1 MRTTKRQSRQPVRQA
16 QALQPPARSSGPH
29 AKGFSLPLGNQAV
42 QRALAAGGRPLDR
55 ETRACMEP
63 RFGRNFSR
71 VRVHTGTEADSAAR
85 RLNARAFT
93 VGRAVAFAAGQYN
106 PATTDGKRLL
116 AHELTHVLQQAS
128 MSTSPDLLQRS
139 AAEFRTV
146 PHAGY
151 RPEMATY
158 VDNLLALPEDAR
170 KLQILEIKDLAFL
183 YELREALADQVP
195 EGTGQQATLA
205 AVFELVSGQVAY
217 LASLPQGTRA
227 QVAEASLELLSS
239 LLVKIN
245 TARAKTIKLSD
256 LERLRTGQLELVLER
271 TQQVAAEPSKEGR
284 IALEF
289 LRYTLIP
296 FLQRRAGFETRF
308 APEVGGEMRSTY
320 AGEKGGLRCLAVVH
334 KGLKALLP
342 PEVVSQAAT
351 ETTREGMEIRAERRK
366 KGVQKKGNIVHG
378 TITLS
383 RFMGKLQEQG
393 LAGPETKLERD
404 PRTKKWRPDPQ
415 EHLLKLSQTTE
426 PGWFFFAVSMHSFH
440 TGVFAVDRTDVAA
453 PKIYWLDQF
462 AGKKDEGF
470 DRELTG
476 KIEVLFREFTP
487 KFGFAPTKIWPIFVP
502 ESLTGQECVVDD
514 TK

>member
-1 MRTTKRQSRQPVRQA
+1 MRTVKRQSKQPVRQT
-16 QALQPPARSSGPH
+16 QALQPPARSSGLH
-29 AKGFSLPLGNQAV
+29 ARGFSLPLGNQAV
-42 QRALAAGGRPLDR
+42 QRALEAGGRPLDR
-55 ETRACMEP
+55 ATRACMEP
-63 RFGRNFSR
+63 RFGRDFSH
-71 VRVHTGTEADSAAR
+71 VRVHTGAEADSAAG

-106 PATTDGKRLL
+106 PATADGKRLL
-116 AHELTHVLQQAS
+116 AHELTHVLQQAT

-139 AAEFRTV
+139 ETGFHTV

-151 RPEMATY
+151 RPEMAAH
-158 VDNLLALPEDAR
+158 VDNLLALPEDAG
-170 KLQILEIKDLAFL
+170 KLQVLEIKDLAFL
-183 YELREALADQVP
+183 YELREALADHVP
-195 EGTGQQATLA
+195 ESAGQQATLA
-205 AVFELVSGQVAY
+205 AVFRAVSEQVAY
-217 LASLPQGTRA
+217 LASLPEGTRA
-227 QVAEASLELLSS
+227 QVAEASSELLSS

-245 TARAKTIKLSD
+245 AARAKTIKLSE
-256 LERLRTGQLELVLER
+256 LERLRAGQIELVLER

-284 IALEF
+284 LALEF

-308 APEVGGEMRSTY
+308 APEVGKEMRATY
-320 AGEKGGLRCLAVVH
+320 AGEKGGFRCLKVVH

-342 PEVVSQAAT
+342 PDVVSQAAT
-351 ETTREGMEIRAERRK
+351 ETTQEGMALQAERKK
-366 KGVQKKGNIVHG
+366 KGAKKKADIVHG

-393 LAGPETKLERD
+393 LAGPETELKRD
-404 PRTKKWRPDPQ
+404 PRTKKWSPDPQ
-415 EHLLKLSQTTE
+415 EHLLKLSRTTE

-462 AGKKDEGF
+462 SGRKKEGF

-502 ESLTGQECVVDD
+502 KSLTGQECVVDD